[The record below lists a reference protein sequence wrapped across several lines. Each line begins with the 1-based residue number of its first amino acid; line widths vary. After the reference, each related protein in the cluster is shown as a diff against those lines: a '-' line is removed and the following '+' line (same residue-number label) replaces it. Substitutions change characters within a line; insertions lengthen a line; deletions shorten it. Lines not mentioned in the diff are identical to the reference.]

1 MAYGLEVYDDSGALI
16 LDASKK
22 VGRFVGGFTVPSHS
36 STNSRV
42 TTYQI
47 PSSVIALGDPFL
59 WFNADTMSWFYSN
72 YPRNSRG
79 KPYLT
84 STVSP
89 TGLITVT
96 VSLPIPTT
104 QLYYGLM

>member
-1 MAYGLEVYDDSGALI
+1 MAYGIEVYDDSGALI

-22 VGRFVGGFTVPSHS
+22 VGRFVGSFTVPSHN
-36 STNSRV
+36 STKSRV

-47 PSSVIALGDPFL
+47 PPSVIALGDPFL

-72 YPRNSRG
+72 YPRNSSG

-84 STVSP
+84 SRSAQQ
-89 TGLITVT
+89 G
-96 VSLPIPTT
+96 S
-104 QLYYGLM
+104 